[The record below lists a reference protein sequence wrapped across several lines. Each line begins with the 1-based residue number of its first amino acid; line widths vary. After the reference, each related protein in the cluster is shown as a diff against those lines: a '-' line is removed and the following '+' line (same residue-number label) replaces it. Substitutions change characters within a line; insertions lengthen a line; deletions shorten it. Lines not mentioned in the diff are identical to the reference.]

1 MARQFSIPSF
11 LRQVPNPLLREFFQK
26 LGHEDL
32 GIDWDGLKK
41 SEIVVLVQ
49 AINNLAR
56 EKQDQIEGAMRN
68 VFELAYEMGIDALV
82 EAAAECQELDF
93 AELMPAE
100 VDAYSKAMWVWL
112 NRPTVFEK
120 ALRIH
125 QVEHLSWWR
134 KRNDLPRRVPHTSSD
149 AIEQLEKEIGEAIQ
163 AEQGRARVCTVE
175 PWERD
180 GTYYFF
186 AYPDDFV
193 QNVIAHDDQHKL
205 VPRTHRQ
212 TFMIVFAYTLAD
224 GALELF
230 GRVPAKLK
238 RKLEEVFAREA
249 LDFQLGPWRPDA
261 AYELNQLADPAF
273 DFRLDPEDQLRVH
286 IRKMRICPKESG
298 RRLLLEIDDDDPNDN
313 IHKQIDESLNKE
325 RLPRSAFWVNMV
337 TFCFEFLPL
346 DGRKPGRVSFDVGFP
361 SSCSLRNQPPERIRL
376 IQKYLKRWKVDRV
389 RAAEPDLAKA
399 G

>member
-11 LRQVPNPLLREFFQK
+11 LRQVPNPLLRRFFQK
-26 LGHEDL
+26 LGYEDL
-32 GIDWDGLKK
+32 EIAWDALKK
-41 SEIVVLVQ
+41 SEIVVIVQ
-49 AINNLAR
+49 AINNLSP
-56 EKQDQIEGAMRN
+56 EQQDRVESAMRN
-68 VFELAYEMGIDALV
+68 VFDLAYEMGIDAFV
-82 EAAAECQELDF
+82 EAATQCNQLDF
-93 AELMPAE
+93 AQLMPE
-100 VDAYSKAMWVWL
+100 DADPYSKAMWVWL
-112 NRPTVFEK
+112 NHPTVFDK

-134 KRNDLPRRVPHTSSD
+134 KRNDLPRKVPD
-149 AIEQLEKEIGEAIQ
+149 IDPAAITRLEHEIGEAIRV
-163 AEQGRARVCTVE
+163 EQGRGRVCTVE

-180 GTYYFF
+180 GTYYVF

-193 QNVIAHDDQHKL
+193 QNVTAHDDHRKL

-212 TFMIVFAYTLAD
+212 TFMIVFAYSSAD
-224 GALELF
+224 GSLELH
-230 GRVPAKLK
+230 GKIPAKLK
-238 RKLEEVFAREA
+238 RKLEEVFANVA
-249 LDFQLGPWRPDA
+249 LDFKLGPWNPDA
-261 AYELNQLADPAF
+261 AYELNQLANPAF
-273 DFRLDPEDQLRVH
+273 DFRLDPEDQIRVH
-286 IRKMRICPKESG
+286 IRKMRICPKDSG
-298 RRLLLEIDDDDPNDN
+298 RRVFLEIDDDDPDDT

-361 SSCSLRNQPPERIRL
+361 SSCSLRNQPPDRIRL

-389 RAAEPDLAKA
+389 RVPEPDIAKA